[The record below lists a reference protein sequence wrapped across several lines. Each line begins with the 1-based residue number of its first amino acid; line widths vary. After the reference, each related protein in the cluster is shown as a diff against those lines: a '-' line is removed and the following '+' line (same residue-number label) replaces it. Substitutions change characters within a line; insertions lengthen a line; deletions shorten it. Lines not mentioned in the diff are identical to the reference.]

1 MTWNRS
7 RNCVQM
13 GLSKLQGLSA
23 IRRGAAQYLRVLG
36 FGTALACLLA
46 IPPVAQAKDTLI
58 WLLRDLPPLTI
69 VDGPQKSQ
77 GVIDRYLPL
86 LIASMPEYQHTT
98 FQVNRARGM
107 QMLLEPSFT
116 CDPSLLWSAERAKR
130 IVYSIAAYRIPGNGI
145 VIRHADR
152 EALAPFIIGN
162 SVDLERLLA
171 HQDKKLGVV
180 AERSYGQVVDRLLQQ
195 APSNSLAAHYGN
207 DALGSLL
214 QMQRLGRLT
223 ALLGYWSEIRYQAR
237 QQGISLDDL
246 EFYAIRGTD
255 KYQSIHIAC
264 SDTEQGRQAITHIN
278 KILRGPGQTR
288 LVELYAQWLDPK
300 MRSEYL
306 EDAKRFFQNETP

>member
-1 MTWNRS
+1 MTRNRS
-7 RNCVQM
+7 RDCVQM
-13 GLSKLQGLSA
+13 GLSKLKGLSA
-23 IRRGAAQYLRVLG
+23 IRRCVAQHLRVLG
-36 FGTALACLLA
+36 FGATLSCLLA
-46 IPPVAQAKDTLI
+46 IPPAAQAKDTLI

-69 VDGPQKSQ
+69 FDGPQKSQ
-77 GVIDRYLPL
+77 GVIDRFLPV

-98 FQVNRARGM
+98 FRVNRARGM

-116 CDPSLLWSAERAKR
+116 CDPSLLWSPERAKH
-130 IVYSIAAYRIPGNGI
+130 ITYSIAAYRVLGNGI

-152 EALAPFIIGN
+152 GALAPFIIDN
-162 SVDLERLLA
+162 SVDLAQLLA

-180 AERSYGQVVDRLLQQ
+180 AERSYGQVVDRLLQR
-195 APSNSLAAHYGN
+195 APSNSLSAHYGN

-223 ALLGYWSEIRYQAR
+223 ALLGYWPEIRYQAQ
-237 QQGISLDDL
+237 QQGISPDEL

-278 KILRGPGQTR
+278 TILRGPGQTR
-288 LVELYAQWLDPK
+288 LVELYAQWLDPQ

-306 EDAKRFFQNETP
+306 EDARKFFRNETP

>member
-1 MTWNRS
+1 MT
-7 RNCVQM
+7 RNKSHGCVPM
-13 GLSKLQGLSA
+13 GLSKLKGLSL
-23 IRRGAAQYLRVLG
+23 IHQCVAQHLRLLG
-36 FGTALACLLA
+36 FGATLSCLLA
-46 IPPVAQAKDTLI
+46 IPSAAQAKDSLI
-58 WLLRDLPPLTI
+58 WLMRDLPPLTI
-69 VDGPQKSQ
+69 FDGPQKNQ
-77 GVIDRYLPL
+77 GVIDRLLPA

-98 FQVNRARGM
+98 FRVNRARGM

-116 CDPSLLWSAERAKR
+116 CDPSLLWSPERAKH
-130 IVYSIAAYRIPGNGI
+130 ITYSIVAYRVPANGI

-171 HQDKKLGVV
+171 DRDKKLGVI

-223 ALLGYWSEIRYQAR
+223 ALLGYWSEIRYQAQ
-237 QQGISLDDL
+237 QQGISPDEL
-246 EFYAIRGTD
+246 EFYRLRGTD

-278 KILRGPGQTR
+278 TLLRGPGQTR
-288 LVELYAQWLDPK
+288 LVEFYAQWLDPK